1 MTAEMVADTVNSQ
14 GKQAGAPRYSP
25 LMDWLPPIE
34 NFRQSFRA
42 AVSCQQVR
50 ERLRKLAW
58 LAGHRL
64 GFVEILQVDR
74 AINVSESAD
83 AEDFTCLR
91 VALIGSATLQHLKPG
106 IRVAGLRHNLVFEV
120 QTGNYGQY
128 RQEIFLPGSFLSAF
142 APQIVLLSLTARD
155 LVGTIPL
162 SMSADEVEN
171 ALGHAIDE
179 LRALWRSI
187 RSSIKSPIIQQT
199 VLDLSLPVFGSF
211 DRQAPAA
218 PSRIVSRL
226 NDLLAD
232 AATEDGVT
240 LLDIAS
246 QAGRD
251 GVEAWFDVRRWFQA
265 KQEIRPEAAAMYG
278 ELFARVV
285 AAQRGRSRKCL
296 VFDLDNTLWGGVI
309 GDDGLDGIVLGAGSA
324 QGEAHLALQD
334 YALRLKER
342 GVILAVCSKNEST
355 IAESAFRD
363 HPEML
368 LKRSDITAFVANWS
382 DKAENLTRIA
392 QQLNI
397 GIEALVFVDD
407 NPIERARI
415 REALPMVA
423 VPEMPDDPAGY
434 ASTLAAA
441 GYFEAAAFTAED
453 GDRAELYARDAERN
467 ALMSVSRSMDE
478 FLAGLEMSVVCARF
492 GKNDLPRVTQLI
504 NKTNQFNTTTRRYT
518 PEEVAGKASA
528 PGCLTFQFRLLDRY
542 GDNGIVSAVI
552 LCQPGEPGILEIDT
566 WVMSCR
572 VFGRGLE
579 FEIMNIVAE
588 SARQHGAGALVAAYV
603 ATTKNS
609 IIKNLYSDLGFSP
622 AEVANSEDKGRTR
635 WYLDLTGYKSR
646 HTHILRGHV
655 P

>member
-1 MTAEMVADTVNSQ
+1 
-14 GKQAGAPRYSP
+14 
-25 LMDWLPPIE
+25 MDWLPAIE
-34 NFRQSFRA
+34 NFRQLLRA
-42 AVSCQQVR
+42 AESCQQVD
-50 ERLRKLAW
+50 ERIHKLAW

-64 GFVEILQVDR
+64 GFVETLQLDR
-74 AINVSESAD
+74 AIGESD
-83 AEDFTCLR
+83 SVGAEDFTRLR
-91 VALIGSATLQHLKPG
+91 AALIGSATLQHLIPG
-106 IRVAGLRHNLVFEV
+106 IRVGGLRHKLIFDV
-120 QTGNYGQY
+120 QAGSYGQY
-128 RQEIFLPGSFLSAF
+128 RQEILVPGSSLHAF

-155 LVGTIPL
+155 VAGAIPL
-162 SMSADEVEN
+162 NISTEDVEST
-171 ALGHAIDE
+171 LGHAIAE
-179 LRALWRSI
+179 LRALWGSLRN
-187 RSSIKSPIIQQT
+187 SIKSPIIQQT
-199 VLDLSLPVFGSF
+199 FLDRSLPVFGSF
-211 DRQAPAA
+211 DRQAPGA

-232 AATEDGVT
+232 AAKEDGVT
-240 LLDIAS
+240 LLDIAA

-251 GVEAWFDVRRWFQA
+251 GIEAWFDVRRWFQA

-296 VFDLDNTLWGGVI
+296 VLDLDNTLWGGVI

-342 GVILAVCSKNEST
+342 GVILAICSKNESA

-368 LKRSDITAFVANWS
+368 LKRSDIAAFVANWS
-382 DKAENLTRIA
+382 DKADNLTKIA
-392 QQLNI
+392 EQLNI
-397 GIEALVFVDD
+397 GIDSLVFVDD

-423 VPEMPDDPAGY
+423 VPELPDDPAGY
-434 ASTLAAA
+434 APTLAAA
-441 GYFEAAAFTAED
+441 GYFEAAAFTQED
-453 GDRAELYARDAERN
+453 RDRAELYARDAERN
-467 ALMSVSRSMDE
+467 VLMSVSSSMDE
-478 FLAGLEMSVVCARF
+478 FLAGLEMSVISAPF

-518 PEEVAGKASA
+518 TEEVASKANA
-528 PGCLTFQFRLLDRY
+528 PDCLAFHFRLLDRY

-552 LCQPGEPGILEIDT
+552 LCPPGEPGILEIDT

-572 VFGRGLE
+572 VFGRELE
-579 FEIMNIVAE
+579 SEIMNIVAE
-588 SARQHGAGALVAAYV
+588 EARQHGASALVATYV
-603 ATTKNS
+603 PTAKNA

-622 AEVANSEDKGRTR
+622 AAADRHEDQDRTR
-635 WYLDLTGYKSR
+635 WYLDLASYKSR
-646 HTHILRGHV
+646 HTHILRG
-655 P
+655 PIR